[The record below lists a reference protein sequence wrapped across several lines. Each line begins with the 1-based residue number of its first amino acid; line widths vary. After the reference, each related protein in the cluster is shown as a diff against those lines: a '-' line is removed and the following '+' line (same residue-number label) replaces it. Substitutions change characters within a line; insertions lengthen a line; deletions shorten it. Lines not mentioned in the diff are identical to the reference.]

1 MIMFSIMK
9 AQLAEDFPLLCHSL
23 PFYFLNISPVTL
35 KIEVAQFSC
44 NTRKWHSF
52 DKYCSLYTFAVA
64 ALSST
69 FYRPASWGLFSL
81 WWCDKI
87 WTQCCQ
93 VFLRIVLPTPIQCW
107 PAQFSDMNCNAA
119 PWWRWWYVMSLLIGK
134 WQTGALRGHLSSLL
148 WERKNSE
155 WGPTNEPPCMR
166 THSTSI
172 WFSQKTAHSDSHTF
186 YILAKK

>member
-1 MIMFSIMK
+1 MGPSLFFFVFGSSFSSLLLSKHIPSDI
-9 AQLAEDFPLLCHSL
+9 EDWGGP
-23 PFYFLNISPVTL
+23 
-35 KIEVAQFSC
+35 QFSC
-44 NTRKWHSF
+44 SIRKWHSF
-52 DKYCSLYTFAVA
+52 DRYCSLYTFAVA

-155 WGPTNEPPCMR
+155 WGPNAR